1 MQTTEELLAQMEAEA
16 QSETAVCI
24 IDPETRTI
32 TVPPE
37 YQLLGVENDKRVER
51 LYFQCPKIVGDNQ
64 DLSQDYILFINY
76 VNANGDP
83 DAYKIND
90 MQVENENITFSWL
103 LEEKVTLYRGS
114 IQISFCGIIPGDE
127 REDPDKN
134 RWGTTINTDC
144 TVLTGLK
151 CTQQV
156 AESNPD
162 ALAQIWAAI
171 DELKAGG
178 GGAGTPGKDGRE
190 IELQNSGTA
199 IQWRYVGDDDWT
211 DLVQLS
217 DITGA
222 KGDPGENG
230 ITPTIGENGNWYLGE
245 TDTGKPSRGE
255 KGDPGQ
261 KGDSGQKGDPGQTGA
276 TPNIQIGT
284 VQTLDPGQQATAS
297 MSGTAEN
304 PLLNLGIPKGE
315 KGDSD
320 GAIGANKVLSD
331 SSEWINGN
339 FIYQNEKSVIFD
351 ILQNRITTKYIN
363 EINSSR
369 IKVECNSGY
378 RYRVLFFTEIKNVN
392 DGSGHGIVA
401 GGYDDYSTWHEN
413 NRTLVVPEE
422 ARGYAVCMSKT
433 DDSNMNT
440 SECENISIYE
450 ISGDFDNT
458 ENILQNIFEQY
469 NGKTLSI
476 LGDSISTYSG
486 YIPDDNRSR
495 YPEGDVDSVD
505 KTYWKKIIDTLGM
518 KLGVN
523 ESWAG
528 SLVSWDGTTE
538 SSDIGEDKYIA
549 SENRISRL
557 DDNGT
562 PDIILIFAGTNDIGH
577 EVEIGEINNLTYAED
592 VSNLSVSTFS
602 ESYTAMI
609 MRVQYYYPKSKILVL
624 TPCFAKYTS
633 YTSYTPDR
641 LDPYIKKIIEV
652 CEIMGV
658 DVIDTRKIGFNM
670 YNIDDFT
677 IDGLHPNAKGM
688 ELLSDSIL
696 KKMWFKF

>member
-1 MQTTEELLAQMEAEA
+1 MTADEVLKQMQIAATLQSENPVCVIDA
-16 QSETAVCI
+16 QS
-24 IDPETRTI
+24 RTI
-32 TVPPE
+32 TVPE
-37 YQLLGVENDKRVER
+37 QYKLFGVENDKRVER
-51 LYFQCPKIVGDNQ
+51 IYFQCPKIVGDNQ
-64 DLSQDYILFINY
+64 DLSQDYQLFMNY
-76 VNANGDP
+76 QNANGDP
-83 DAYKIND
+83 DAYHIDD
-90 MQVENENITFSWL
+90 MEVDGDNITFSWL
-103 LEEKVTLYRGS
+103 LEENVTKYKGS
-114 IQISFCGIIPGDE
+114 IQIAFAAIIPGDTP
-127 REDPDKN
+127 EDPDKN
-134 RWGTTINTDC
+134 RWNTTINTDC
-144 TVLTGLK
+144 TCLVGLK
-151 CTQQV
+151 CTEQV

-178 GGAGTPGKDGRE
+178 ASEEQIQQAVNKYMEENPIRVTTDASLTEDKVPADAKAVGD
-190 IELQNSGTA
+190 ELKKKLKNSGWTA
-199 IQWRYVGDDDWT
+199 N
-211 DLVQLS
+211 
-217 DITGA
+217 
-222 KGDPGENG
+222 K
-230 ITPTIGENGNWYLGE
+230 YLG
-245 TDTGKPSRGE
+245 TDDLGNVVLKDAPEHGGSGE
-255 KGDPGQ
+255 G
-261 KGDSGQKGDPGQTGA
+261 S
-276 TPNIQIGT
+276 
-284 VQTLDPGQQATAS
+284 
-297 MSGTAEN
+297 
-304 PLLNLGIPKGE
+304 
-315 KGDSD
+315 
-320 GAIGANKVLSD
+320 KVLSD
-331 SSEWINGN
+331 SSEWMNGN
-339 FIYQNEKSVIFD
+339 FIYQNEKSVIFSVV
-351 ILQNRITTKYIN
+351 QNRITTKYIN
-363 EINSSR
+363 KINSSR

-378 RYRVLFFTEIKNVN
+378 RYRVLFFTQIKNVN
-392 DGSGHGIVA
+392 NGSQYDIVT
-401 GGYDDYSTWHEN
+401 GGYDDYSTWKEN

-422 ARGYAVCMSKT
+422 ALGYAVCMSKT

-450 ISGDFDNT
+450 ISDDFDNT

-486 YIPDDNRSR
+486 YIPDNNRSR

-538 SSDIGEDKYIA
+538 SNDIGEDKYIA
-549 SENRISRL
+549 SENRISHL

-577 EVEIGEINNLTYAED
+577 DIELGSYGIPDSEQDINL
-592 VSNLSVSTFS
+592 LPVSTFS
-602 ESYTAMI
+602 DAYMTMI
-609 MRVQYYYPKSKILVL
+609 MRVQYYYPGSKILVL
-624 TPCFAKYTS
+624 TPSFAKYTS

-641 LDPYIKKIIEV
+641 LNQYINKIIEV

-658 DVIDTRKIGFNM
+658 DIIDTRKIGFNM

>member
-1 MQTTEELLAQMEAEA
+1 MPTTEELLAQLEAEA
-16 QSETAVCI
+16 QSETPVCV

-37 YQLLGVENDKRVER
+37 YQLLGVEGDKLVER
-51 LYFQCPKIVGDNQ
+51 IPFRCPKIVGDNK
-64 DLSQDYILFINY
+64 DLSKDFVLFINY
-76 VNANGDP
+76 QNAKGDP
-83 DAYKIND
+83 DAYRIKD
-90 MQVENENITFSWL
+90 MQVEGDDITFTWPL
-103 LEEKVTLYRGS
+103 GEGVTKYQGK
-114 IQISFCGIIPGDE
+114 IQFSFAAIIPGDTE
-127 REDPDKN
+127 EDPDKN

-162 ALAQIWAAI
+162 ALTQIWAAI

-178 GGAGTPGKDGRE
+178 ASEEQIQQAVNKYMEENPIRVTTDASLTEDKVPADAKAVGN
-190 IELQNSGTA
+190 ELKKKLKNSGWTA
-199 IQWRYVGDDDWT
+199 N
-211 DLVQLS
+211 
-217 DITGA
+217 
-222 KGDPGENG
+222 K
-230 ITPTIGENGNWYLGE
+230 YLG
-245 TDTGKPSRGE
+245 TD
-255 KGDPGQ
+255 D
-261 KGDSGQKGDPGQTGA
+261 
-276 TPNIQIGT
+276 
-284 VQTLDPGQQATAS
+284 
-297 MSGTAEN
+297 
-304 PLLNLGIPKGE
+304 LGNVVLKDAPEHG
-315 KGDSD
+315 GNGGGS
-320 GAIGANKVLSD
+320 KVLSD
-331 SSEWINGN
+331 SSEWMIGN
-339 FIYQNEKSVIFD
+339 FIYQSAQSVIFSA
-351 ILQNRITTKYIN
+351 LQNRITTKYIN

-378 RYRVLFFTEIKNVN
+378 KYRVLFFTQIKNVN
-392 DGSGHGIVA
+392 NGSLHDIVA

-433 DDSNMNT
+433 DDLNMTT

-450 ISGDFDNT
+450 TSDDFDNDNI

-476 LGDSISTYSG
+476 LGDSISTYYG
-486 YIPDDNRSR
+486 YIPGNNRSR

-528 SLVSWDGTTE
+528 SLVSWDGVTE
-538 SSDIGEDKYIA
+538 SNDIGENKHIA
-549 SENRISRL
+549 STTRISHL
-557 DDNGT
+557 GDNGT

-577 EVEIGEINNLTYAED
+577 EVEIGEMNNLTYAED

-641 LDPYIKKIIEV
+641 LNQYINKTIEA

-658 DVIDTRKIGFNM
+658 DIIDTRKIGFNM

>member
-1 MQTTEELLAQMEAEA
+1 MPTTEELLAQLEAEA
-16 QSETAVCI
+16 QTETPVCV

-51 LYFQCPKIVGDNQ
+51 ILFRCPKIVGDNQ
-64 DLSQDYILFINY
+64 DLSQDYILFVNY

-90 MQVENENITFSWL
+90 MQVDGDDITFSWL
-103 LEEKVTLYRGS
+103 LEENVTLYQGN
-114 IQISFCGIIPGDE
+114 IQISFCGIIPGDAP
-127 REDPDKN
+127 EDPDKN
-134 RWGTTINTDC
+134 RWNTTINTDC

-151 CTQQV
+151 STQQV

-178 GGAGTPGKDGRE
+178 ASEEQIQQAVNKYLEENPIRVTTDASLTEDKVPADAKAVGD
-190 IELQNSGTA
+190 ELKKKLKNSGWTA
-199 IQWRYVGDDDWT
+199 N
-211 DLVQLS
+211 
-217 DITGA
+217 
-222 KGDPGENG
+222 K
-230 ITPTIGENGNWYLGE
+230 YLG
-245 TDTGKPSRGE
+245 TDDLGNVVLKDTPEHGGSGE
-255 KGDPGQ
+255 G
-261 KGDSGQKGDPGQTGA
+261 S
-276 TPNIQIGT
+276 
-284 VQTLDPGQQATAS
+284 
-297 MSGTAEN
+297 
-304 PLLNLGIPKGE
+304 
-315 KGDSD
+315 
-320 GAIGANKVLSD
+320 KVLSD

-339 FIYQNEKSVIFD
+339 FIYENEKSVLFD
-351 ILQNRITTKYIN
+351 ILQNRITTKSIN
-363 EINSSR
+363 ELKTNR

-378 RYRVLFFTEIKNVN
+378 KYRVLFFTEIKNVG
-392 DGSGHGIVA
+392 DGSFHSIVT

-422 ARGYAVCMSKT
+422 AQGYAVCMSKT
-433 DDSNMNT
+433 DDSDMDT

-450 ISGDFDNT
+450 ISNDFDNT
-458 ENILQNIFEQY
+458 ENILQNIIKQY

-476 LGDSISTYSG
+476 LGDSISTYLD
-486 YIPDDNRSR
+486 YIPSENRSR

-518 KLGVN
+518 KLGIN

-528 SLVSWDGTTE
+528 SMVSWDGTTE
-538 SSDIGEDKYIA
+538 SNDIGKNKYIA
-549 SENRISRL
+549 STTRISHL
-557 DDNGT
+557 GNNGT

-577 EVEIGEINNLTYAED
+577 DVEIGEVSDINYEQDITNLP
-592 VSNLSVSTFS
+592 VSNFS
-602 ESYTAMI
+602 EAYMTMI
-609 MRVQYYYPKSKILVL
+609 MRVQYHYPDSKILVL
-624 TPCFAKYTS
+624 TPGFAKYTS

-641 LDPYIKKIIEV
+641 LNQYINKIIEV

-658 DVIDTRKIGFNM
+658 DIIDTRKIGFNM
-670 YNIDDFT
+670 YNIDDLT

-696 KKMWFKF
+696 KKMWFKK